1 MRPRAVVIVGAG
13 LAGARTAETLRTHGF
28 PGRVV
33 LVGDEPVPPYERPA
47 LSKEFLAGS
56 RDETSLLL
64 RPPTFWDE
72 HELELLLGDGVTSID
87 PSSRCV
93 RTSRGCTLEFGA
105 LVLATGAR
113 PRRLPLRCPDGV
125 HALRTLADARRLR
138 GALAPGTR
146 LAIVGAGLVGAEVA
160 STARTLG
167 VRVTIVE
174 AASTPLARVL
184 GEKVGRILAARWR
197 AHGVDVRLGTSVA
210 RFHTD
215 AAGRVEALRLDDGT
229 DVRADTVL
237 VGVGVAPARELLP
250 AAPVPGLHLAGDVA
264 GSGHWTAAAH
274 DGVAAAHRI
283 LGLPEPRP
291 IAPYAW
297 SDQFGLRL
305 QIVGVPHPG
314 DTLELDGTEDA
325 FAARHLGADGRT
337 HSGVYANRPAEAA
350 ALRRSLAEL
359 ALSA

>member
-1 MRPRAVVIVGAG
+1 MRPGAVVIVGAG
-13 LAGARTAETLRTHGF
+13 LAGARTAETLRAHGF

-33 LVGDEPVPPYERPA
+33 LVGEEPVPPYERPA

-72 HELELLLGDGVTSID
+72 HEVELLLADRVVSID
-87 PSSRCV
+87 PSRRRVETRCG
-93 RTSRGCTLEFGA
+93 RALEFGA

-113 PRRLPLRCPDGV
+113 PRRLAAGQPSGV
-125 HALRTLADARRLR
+125 HELRTLADARRLR
-138 GALAPGTR
+138 GALAPFTR

-160 STARTLG
+160 STAAALG

-174 AASTPLARVL
+174 AAPTPLARV
-184 GEKVGRILAARWR
+184 VGQEVGLMLAARWR
-197 AHGVDVRLGTSVA
+197 AQGGDVRLGTSVA
-210 RFHTD
+210 RFRTD
-215 AAGRVEALRLDDGT
+215 AGGRVEALRLDDGT
-229 DVRADTVL
+229 DVRADAVL
-237 VGVGVAPARELLP
+237 VGVGVDPARELLP

-264 GSGHWTAAAH
+264 GSGSWTAAAH

-283 LGLPEPRP
+283 LGLPAPGP
-291 IAPYAW
+291 SAPYAW
-297 SDQFGLRL
+297 SDQFGLRI
-305 QIVGVPHPG
+305 QIVGVPQPG
-314 DTLELDGTEDA
+314 DTVELDGTEDS
-325 FAARHLGADGRT
+325 FAAHHLGADGST
-337 HSGVYANRPAEAA
+337 HAGIYANRPADAA